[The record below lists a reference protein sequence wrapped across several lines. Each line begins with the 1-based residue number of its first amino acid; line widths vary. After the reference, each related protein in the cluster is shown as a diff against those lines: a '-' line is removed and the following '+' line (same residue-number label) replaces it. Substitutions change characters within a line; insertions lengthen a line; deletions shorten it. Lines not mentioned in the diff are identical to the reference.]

1 MRVFEWLLGG
11 VAGWTAIGVL
21 GTLLALAT
29 GDRPRARRSVL
40 WIVGVLVVY
49 VGAVVLTGHF
59 QAQRVLVPGQE
70 ECFDRICYAVA
81 GVQSVGEFK
90 GRGGGRLL
98 QVAVRVANRSGEQRA
113 VNGIEAYLMDGSGS
127 KWGRTVGL
135 GGVPLTLRLP
145 AGGQTESQ
153 PVFRVEGGDGEL
165 SLVLTRGW
173 TGWGWLVIGDTD
185 SLGHKPTA
193 LRLR

>member
-1 MRVFEWLLGG
+1 MRVFEWLLRG

-29 GDRPRARRSVL
+29 GDRPRARRGVL
-40 WIVGVLVVY
+40 WIVGVWVVY
-49 VGAVVLTGHF
+49 VGALLLTSHF
-59 QAQRVLVPGQE
+59 QVQRVLAPGQE
-70 ECFDRICYAVA
+70 ECFDMICYAVT

-90 GRGGGRLL
+90 GRGDGKLV
-98 QVAVRVANRSGEQRA
+98 QVAVRVTNRSSERRG
-113 VNGIEAYLMDGSGS
+113 VSGIEAYLMDGSGS
-127 KWGRTVGL
+127 RWGRTVGL
-135 GGVPLTLRLP
+135 GGVPLTLQLP

-153 PVFRVEGGDGEL
+153 PVFRVEGDDREL

-185 SLGHKPTA
+185 SLGHRPTA